1 MILARIGPGYFFL
14 HNLLSGECD
23 YQMGEKSYPNNGLK
37 RSIDWKQGLAI
48 ALGVPVL
55 VLPSIGY
62 FSSYMGTAAILVW
75 FFSIVQG
82 FLQNTAYGELA
93 TLFPEV
99 SGLPGFAQRVFGS
112 ADSEGYWKGRL
123 VGGFSAWGYWFAWN
137 PVLAIFSL
145 LSASY
150 LKGLVPSFSVL
161 SETLLAL
168 GLGAT
173 LFTVLILVN
182 YRGLTGSAVLG
193 YILAGISIV
202 PLVVL
207 SLAPFVTG
215 DFSWLKVTSN
225 FLPGTW
231 TWDGKH
237 LMILLGIFA
246 MAQWSACAWETAAI
260 YGPEY
265 RNPKRDVPLSL
276 FTCGLICLVTFV
288 LVQLACTGT
297 LGVEGILQDPFSP
310 MLPLARKTFGPKGV
324 TVTIL
329 MLLAAMVLI
338 MQTAFLGASRAMHSM
353 AVEGNLPS
361 IFGTTNRHGT
371 PLFSM
376 VIIAFF
382 NLGMITLKTP
392 TAILSASAIGYVV
405 ANGIS
410 LFAFF
415 QARRDSRFRD
425 LPRSFSGPGFWKYI
439 GLGCGLLNIP
449 LFLVGIVALNSFELG
464 WKPTMVGFVVLLT
477 YLPLWAYSQRE
488 NRRITIQAATVEEQ
502 KSGF

>member
-1 MILARIGPGYFFL
+1 MEEK
-14 HNLLSGECD
+14 NLQQHEL
-23 YQMGEKSYPNNGLK
+23 Q

-62 FSSYMGTAAILVW
+62 FASYMGAAAILVW
-75 FFSIVQG
+75 LFSILQG

-93 TLFPEV
+93 TLFPNA
-99 SGLPGFAQRVFGS
+99 SGLPGFAQQVFGGS
-112 ADSEGYWKGRL
+112 GSDGGWIGQL
-123 VGGFSAWGYWFAWN
+123 IGGFSAWGYWFAWN

-145 LSASY
+145 LSAAY
-150 LKGLVPSFSVL
+150 LKGLVPSLANFN
-161 SETLLAL
+161 ETHLAL
-168 GLGAT
+168 GLGAA
-173 LFTVLILVN
+173 LFALLTLVN
-182 YRGLTGSAVLG
+182 YRGLNGSAVLG
-193 YILAGISIV
+193 YILAGISLV

-215 DFSWLKVTSN
+215 DFSWNHVTQN
-225 FLPGTW
+225 LLPAGW
-231 TWDGKH
+231 VWDGKH
-237 LMILLGIFA
+237 ILILLGIMA

-265 RNPKRDVPLSL
+265 RNPRRDVPLSL
-276 FTCGLICLVTFV
+276 FSCGLICLVTFV
-288 LVQLACTGT
+288 LVQLACTCT
-297 LGVEGILQDPFSP
+297 LGIDGILEEPFSP
-310 MLPLARKTFGPKGV
+310 MLPLARKSFGPMGSL
-324 TVTIL
+324 VTIL

-353 AVEGNLPS
+353 AAEGNLPS
-361 IFGTTNRHGT
+361 IFATTNRHGT

-392 TAILSASAIGYVV
+392 TAILAASAIGYVV

-415 QARRDSRFRD
+415 QARRDPRFREI
-425 LPRSFSGPGFWKYI
+425 PRTFSGPAFWKYI
-439 GLGCGLLNIP
+439 GLGCGVLNIP
-449 LFLVGIVALNSFELG
+449 LFLIGIVALNSLELG

-488 NRRITIQAATVEEQ
+488 NRRVTTQSTPLPGREEQ
-502 KSGF
+502 SA